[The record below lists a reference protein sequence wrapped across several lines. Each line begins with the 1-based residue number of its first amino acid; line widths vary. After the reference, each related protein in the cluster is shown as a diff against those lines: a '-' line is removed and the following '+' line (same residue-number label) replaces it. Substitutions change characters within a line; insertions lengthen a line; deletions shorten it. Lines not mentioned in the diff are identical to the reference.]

1 MTNRTRATRLVQ
13 AAAIVAVAALA
24 LAPLPLRGA
33 TSVEIGA
40 RALLGGRYEAGG
52 WLAIVVTLVNDGAP
66 TSGYVS
72 TSSPDGA
79 VRRFVELPAGSNKAV
94 TLYLRPQAFA
104 RTVAVRFEAPEGSTT
119 TQVEARAFERS
130 SSQVAIVGDGP
141 GNLRAQLVA
150 AAGEQLPEP
159 IGVDVAGIPERP
171 EPLDGLA
178 AIVWAADSSG
188 LTELQR
194 RSLERW
200 VADGGQLVV
209 VGGPDWQSRTASL
222 ADLLPVESLAAV
234 DGVALDGLATWT
246 GGSVP
251 DADTTAAT
259 GTLRDGATALITD
272 ATSGAPLLAFSGHG
286 AGRVIY
292 SGLDLATAPYRGWE
306 GAPVFWSRLLQSNE
320 AVQQVF
326 GGGMPIEEDAANAIS
341 SALSN
346 LPSLAVPPAELL
358 LAVIVGYIL
367 IIGPVSYLVLRRLD
381 RRELAWVTAPLLI
394 VVFTACSYG
403 IGTSIKGSQVIVN
416 EISLVRMAAGG
427 TTAAIETY
435 AGLFSPTRT
444 TYDLTVEAD
453 ALLAPLNAQAFI
465 PAGGDQQE
473 TSYVT
478 ELGDPAHLRGV
489 AIGVFGFQGVRADG
503 IGEHQP
509 ALEVSWSLADS
520 DITGTVTNTG
530 AEPMEDVAVIA
541 PFGGKMV
548 GDLEPGASEDFT
560 LSTNN
565 FNGSPASD
573 QVYGFGGFD
582 GTSPAQREVLM
593 RRQVIDSLVGY
604 GQFFPGQG
612 VDFGIG
618 ADRGPFVIGW
628 QATPGPMPVIVDGHE
643 VERYSHTV
651 EVISGRPTLG
661 PGEVRLAP
669 SEMAI
674 SILSSDG
681 NVTVEP
687 GWVSL
692 GAGEVVFGIS
702 LPLEAAGLEATG
714 VRIVTGG
721 DPSMVFMEQGGGG
734 GFGGFMP
741 AGYTLSVRD
750 PRSGEWVELGDL
762 SQQSTYEIDDP
773 GAALSAAGRIEVRVV
788 GREIDPNFGMPSIF
802 VGASVSGVLA
812 P

>member
-13 AAAIVAVAALA
+13 AAAIIAVAALA

-33 TSVEIGA
+33 TSVEISA
-40 RALLGGRYEAGG
+40 RALVGGHYQAGG
-52 WLAIVVTLVNDGAP
+52 WLAVVVSLVNDGAP

-72 TSSPDGA
+72 TTSPDGT

-104 RTVAVRFEAPEGSTT
+104 RTVAVRFEAPEGSTS
-119 TQVEARAFERS
+119 TQVDTRAFERS
-130 SSQVAIVGDGP
+130 SSQVAVVGDGA
-141 GNLRAQLVA
+141 GNLRPQVVG
-150 AAGEQLPEP
+150 AAGAQIPEP
-159 IGVDVAGIPERP
+159 IGIGVADVPERP

-178 AIVWAADSSG
+178 AIVWADDSSA
-188 LTELQR
+188 LTEVQR

-209 VGGPDWQSRTASL
+209 LGGPDWQARTA
-222 ADLLPVESLAAV
+222 AFGDLLPIDSMAAV
-234 DGVALDGLATWT
+234 DGVALDGLGSWT
-246 GGSVP
+246 GAGVP
-251 DADTTAAT
+251 EADPTAAT
-259 GTLRDGATALITD
+259 GALRDGATALISD
-272 ATSGAPLLAFSGHG
+272 PTSGAPLLAFSGHG

-292 SGLDLATAPYRGWE
+292 SALDLATAAYRGWE
-306 GAPVFWSRLLQSNE
+306 GAPMLWSRLLQSNE
-320 AVQQVF
+320 AIKQVF

-367 IIGPVSYLVLRRLD
+367 IIGPVSYLILRRLD
-381 RRELAWVTAPLLI
+381 RRELAWVTAPVLI

-416 EISLVRMAAGG
+416 EIAIVRVAAGG

-453 ALLAPLNAQAFI
+453 ALIAPLNAQAFA
-465 PAGGDQQE
+465 PAGGNQQDV
-473 TSYVT
+473 SYVT
-478 ELGDPAHLRGV
+478 ELGDPAHLRGL
-489 AIGVFGFQGVRADG
+489 AIGVFGFQGVRATA
-503 IGEHQP
+503 IAEHSP
-509 ALEVSWSLADS
+509 ALEVSWSLGED
-520 DITGTVTNTG
+520 DISGTVTNTG
-530 AEPMEDVAVIA
+530 SEPMEDVAVIA
-541 PFGGKMV
+541 PFGGRLV
-548 GDLEPGASEDFT
+548 GDLEPGASEEFT

-582 GTSPAQREVLM
+582 GSNPAQREQLM

-618 ADRGPFVIGW
+618 ASRGPFVIGW
-628 QATPGPMPVIVDGHE
+628 QPTPGPMPVTVDGHE

-651 EVISGRPTLG
+651 EVISGRPALG
-661 PGEVRLAP
+661 PGEVQLDPA
-669 SEMAI
+669 EMAI
-674 SILSSDG
+674 SVLSSDG
-681 NVTVEP
+681 NVTIEP

-692 GAGEVVFGIS
+692 GDGEVVFGIS
-702 LPLEAAGLEATG
+702 LPLEAAGLEASS

-721 DPSMVFMEQGGGG
+721 DPSMVFMDQNA

-773 GAALSAAGRIEVRVV
+773 ASVLSGSGRIEARVV
-788 GREIDPNFGMPSIF
+788 GRQIDPSFGSPSIF
-802 VGASVSGVLA
+802 VGASVTGVLA